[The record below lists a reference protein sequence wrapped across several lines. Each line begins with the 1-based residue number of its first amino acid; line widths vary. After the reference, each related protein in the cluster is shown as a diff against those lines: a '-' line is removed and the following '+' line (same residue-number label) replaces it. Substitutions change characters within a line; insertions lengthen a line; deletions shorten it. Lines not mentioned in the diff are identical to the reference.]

1 MESHLAGKTVL
12 ITEAAGKFGAPT
24 ALGFARE
31 GCNLVLGT
39 SGPVEGL
46 SPTVEASVELGAKVI
61 TGTWDVSVEEEV
73 GQLVSRCTGELGG
86 IDVVVNNATVPLAAD
101 SVEEI
106 PFPEWERKMAVE
118 LTGTTFVCKAV
129 LPGMIEREWGRVIN
143 YIGLAGFKG
152 NSAPDSAVDLGLVGL
167 ARGIGREYG
176 RHNITANCIGPGG
189 VESAGDMGVLPV
201 PPSEADA
208 VPRWGTPEELAFLA
222 VCLASRDAGYVTGQT
237 LLANGGKFFL

>member
-39 SGPVEGL
+39 SGSVDAL
-46 SPTVEASVELGAKVI
+46 SPTVEAAVELGAKVI
-61 TGTWDVSVEEEV
+61 AGTWDVSVEEQV
-73 GQLVSRCTGELGG
+73 GALVSHCTDELGG
-86 IDVVVNNATVPLAAD
+86 IDVVVNNATVPMAAV

-106 PFPEWERKMAVE
+106 PFAQWERKMAVE

-129 LPGMIEREWGRVIN
+129 LPGMMEREWGRVLN
-143 YIGLAGFKG
+143 YIGLSGFKG
-152 NSAPDSAVDLGLVGL
+152 NSAPDAAVDLGLMGL
-167 ARGIGREYG
+167 ARGIAREYG
-176 RHNITANCIGPGG
+176 RHNITANCFGPGG
-189 VESAGDMGVLPV
+189 VESAEEMGVLSF
-201 PPSEADA
+201 PPSDGDA
-208 VPRWGTPEELAFLA
+208 VPRWGTPDELAFLA

>member
-39 SGPVEGL
+39 SGPVDAL
-46 SPTVEASVELGAKVI
+46 SPTVEAAVELGAKVI
-61 TGTWDVSVEEEV
+61 TGRWDVSVEEQV
-73 GQLVSRCTGELGG
+73 GALVSRCMDELGG
-86 IDVVVNNATVPLAAD
+86 VDVVVNNATVPLAAD

-106 PFPEWERKMAVE
+106 PFADWERKMAVE

-129 LPGMIEREWGRVIN
+129 LPGMMEREWGRVLN
-143 YIGLAGFKG
+143 YVGLSGFKG
-152 NSAPDSAVDLGLVGL
+152 KSAPDAAVDLGLVGL
-167 ARGIGREYG
+167 ARGIAREYG

-189 VESAGDMGVLPV
+189 VESAEEMGELPF
-201 PPSEADA
+201 PPSEGDA

-222 VCLASRDAGYVTGQT
+222 VCLASGDAGYVTGQT

>member
-1 MESHLAGKTVL
+1 M

-39 SGPVEGL
+39 SGPAGAL
-46 SPTVEASVELGAKVI
+46 GPTVEAAVELGVKVV

-73 GQLVSRCTGELGG
+73 GSLVSRCTDELGD
-86 IDVVVNNATVPLAAD
+86 IDVVVNNATVPLAAG

-106 PFPEWERKMAVE
+106 PFAEWERKMAVE

-129 LPGMIEREWGRVIN
+129 LPGMMEREWGRVIN
-143 YIGLAGFKG
+143 YIGLSGFKG
-152 NSAPDSAVDLGLVGL
+152 NSAPDAAVDLGLVGL
-167 ARGIGREYG
+167 ARGIAREYG

-189 VESAGDMGVLPV
+189 LESAGEMGVLPF
-201 PPSEADA
+201 PPSDSDA

>member
-1 MESHLAGKTVL
+1 MESHLAGKMVL

-39 SGPVEGL
+39 LGPVDAL
-46 SPTVEASVELGAKVI
+46 RPTVEAAVELGAKVI
-61 TGTWDVSVEEEV
+61 TGMWDVSVEEQV
-73 GQLVSRCTGELGG
+73 GALVSRCMDELGG
-86 IDVVVNNATVPLAAD
+86 VDVVVNNATVPLAAD

-106 PFPEWERKMAVE
+106 PFADWERKMAVE

-129 LPGMIEREWGRVIN
+129 LPGMMEREWGRVLN
-143 YIGLAGFKG
+143 YVGLSGFKG
-152 NSAPDSAVDLGLVGL
+152 NSAPDAAVDLGLVGL
-167 ARGIGREYG
+167 ARGIAREYG

-189 VESAGDMGVLPV
+189 VESAGEMGVFPF
-201 PPSEADA
+201 PPSGGDA

>member
-12 ITEAAGKFGAPT
+12 ITEAAGTFGAPT

-39 SGPVEGL
+39 SGPVDGL
-46 SPTVEASVELGAKVI
+46 SPTVEAAVELGAKVI
-61 TGTWDVSVEEEV
+61 TGRWDVSVEEEV
-73 GQLVSRCTGELGG
+73 GQLVSRCMGELGG

-101 SVEEI
+101 SVEDI
-106 PFPEWERKMAVE
+106 PFAEWERKMAVE

-129 LPGMIEREWGRVIN
+129 LPGMMEREWGRVIN

-152 NSAPDSAVDLGLVGL
+152 SSAPDAAVDLGLVGL
-167 ARGIGREYG
+167 ARGIAREYG

-189 VESAGDMGVLPV
+189 VESAGEMGVLPL
-201 PPSEADA
+201 PPSEGDA
-208 VPRWGTPEELAFLA
+208 VPRWGTPEELVFLA

>member
-39 SGPVEGL
+39 SGPVDAL
-46 SPTVEASVELGAKVI
+46 SPTVEAAVELGAKVI
-61 TGTWDVSVEEEV
+61 TGTWDVSMEEQV
-73 GQLVSRCTGELGG
+73 GALVSRSMDELGG
-86 IDVVVNNATVPLAAD
+86 VDVVVNNSTVPLAAD

-106 PFPEWERKMAVE
+106 PFADWERKMAVE
-118 LTGTTFVCKAV
+118 LSGTTFVCKAV
-129 LPGMIEREWGRVIN
+129 LPGMMEQEWGRVIN
-143 YIGLAGFKG
+143 YIGLSGFKG
-152 NSAPDSAVDLGLVGL
+152 GSAPDAAVDLGLVGL
-167 ARGIGREYG
+167 ARGIAREYG

-189 VESAGDMGVLPV
+189 VEPDGETGALPF
-201 PPSEADA
+201 PPSDGDA